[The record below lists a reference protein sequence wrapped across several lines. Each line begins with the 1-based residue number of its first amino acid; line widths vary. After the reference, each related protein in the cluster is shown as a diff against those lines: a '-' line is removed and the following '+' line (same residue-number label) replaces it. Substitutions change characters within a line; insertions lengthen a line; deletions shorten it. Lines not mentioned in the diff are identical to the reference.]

1 MDEIKAALNTQ
12 SRMTVFRRLRKLDYI
27 YSCSHREKYY
37 SLKQI
42 AKYSEYG
49 LWIHKSVL
57 FSKHG
62 TLKNTL
68 QILLDQSFKGDTAS
82 EFNEILKIKI
92 DMHNYGRYNN
102 YIKRRYTM
110 QSIQEYV
117 PVTKAKT
124 NLLEMV
130 RKIKDSDDAIA
141 ITKNGIPEVVLI
153 SMDRFDGLLET
164 LEILSDEKA
173 MKSIRKSIK
182 EADKGMWLDYDEV
195 FTE

>member
-1 MDEIKAALNTQ
+1 
-12 SRMTVFRRLRKLDYI
+12 
-27 YSCSHREKYY
+27 
-37 SLKQI
+37 
-42 AKYSEYG
+42 
-49 LWIHKSVL
+49 
-57 FSKHG
+57 
-62 TLKNTL
+62 
-68 QILLDQSFKGDTAS
+68 
-82 EFNEILKIKI
+82 
-92 DMHNYGRYNN
+92 
-102 YIKRRYTM
+102 M

-124 NLLEMV
+124 NLLDIV